1 MSAVAPY
8 CRFSK
13 TNAFDDLNHPFMNR
27 FENGRI
33 IRVPHDDKSGRR
45 ITIFP
50 WEYRGARPVY
60 KKPTNLAGHYD
71 TGFGY
76 NFFHDTFPII
86 NNLINKRFH
95 FLTLRPLTILSRKN
109 HPGRDGIPA
118 LLQIRVY
125 LYSSVVK
132 KLPALTPVSVSIPP
146 ASSGRE
152 ASGWAGRLDAPC
164 RCRFF

>member
-13 TNAFDDLNHPFMNR
+13 TNAFDDLNHPFMKR

-33 IRVPHDDKSGRR
+33 IRVPRDNKSGRR

-60 KKPTNLAGHYD
+60 KKPTNLASHYD

-76 NFFHDTFPII
+76 NFFHDTFAII

-95 FLTLRPLTILSRKN
+95 FLTLRPPKILSRKY
-109 HPGRDGIPA
+109 HTGGCA
-118 LLQIRVY
+118 GQF
-125 LYSSVVK
+125 SE
-132 KLPALTPVSVSIPP
+132 TPNC
-146 ASSGRE
+146 
-152 ASGWAGRLDAPC
+152 AGRRLALPSQSEWLTKLKPPPTE
-164 RCRFF
+164 RVPKNSALR